1 MSCRRTSHGNQAEVI
16 HTYNELLLGRN
27 YHLLGV
33 MSISLYCC
41 SSESPQESR
50 LARTPALPLTR
61 QPTMTAAGRFAGK
74 WSGCPTCGLSP
85 YCPALRSKALSGR
98 RGGGL
103 AGLNRP
109 AGPAHHPRRAGALC
123 GRLARCRRRPHQHF
137 HPAATCMAGHDRQ
150 EWSEHLALMPSCP
163 ALSTQGRA
171 VPAQHPPTRAP
182 HLAPPRQRSFASKRR
197 A

>member
-1 MSCRRTSHGNQAEVI
+1 
-16 HTYNELLLGRN
+16 
-27 YHLLGV
+27 

-41 SSESPQESR
+41 SAESHQESR

-171 VPAQHPPTRAP
+171 VPAQHRRRVRLTLHRPGSARSPANAGSDQIRCRTTDLATWVVKSMTGGSSHPAMTR
-182 HLAPPRQRSFASKRR
+182 L
-197 A
+197 